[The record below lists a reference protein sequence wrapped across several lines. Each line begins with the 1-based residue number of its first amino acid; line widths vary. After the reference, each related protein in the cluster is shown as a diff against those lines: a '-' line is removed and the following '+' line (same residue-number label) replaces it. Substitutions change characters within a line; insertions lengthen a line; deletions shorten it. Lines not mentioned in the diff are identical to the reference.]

1 MLFHLTLKQGHRSD
15 TLYLESS
22 SETKIKNF
30 IKAVSTAD
38 LISLKKVVYSKKFG
52 IAYQVTNFIE
62 SKKHNEELE
71 VIVESKNFVDLINIK
86 YSKKDLTKDTIVK
99 TIKKYLLL
107 NNEPILTIISIE
119 EKHIDEGVSPNGGK

>member
-30 IKAVSTAD
+30 IKTVSTAD